1 MKILGT
7 FILLERFLFSTFVSI
22 ITALQLLLIEL
33 SKFFSTGTSLNPKK
47 DFTSSRDL
55 IKFLLEIHPT
65 LTL

>member
-1 MKILGT
+1 MLD
-7 FILLERFLFSTFVSI
+7 RFLFSDFVSI

-33 SKFFSTGTSLNPKK
+33 SDLSSIGTNLNPKK
-47 DFTSSRDL
+47 DFTSSREL

>member
-1 MKILGT
+1 MLDQ
-7 FILLERFLFSTFVSI
+7 FLFSTFVSI

-33 SKFFSTGTSLNPKK
+33 SEFSSMATNLNPKK